1 MAHATEL
8 DVQLIAATQFTAP
21 TGVDWSADAGASDA
35 EALVEFAGR
44 ACYESF
50 DKPNPRTA
58 ANDAYLS
65 HIMEVG
71 HHALLEHATATMY
84 IRGISRSCTH

>member
-1 MAHATEL
+1 MEL
-8 DVQLIAATQFTAP
+8 RCRD
-21 TGVDWSADAGASDA
+21 G

-58 ANDAYLS
+58 ENSAYLRQ
-65 HIMEVG
+65 ILEVG
-71 HHALLEHATATMY
+71 HDALLEHATATLY
-84 IRGISRSCTH
+84 IRGLSRSAQPMVGSTLSPSFLR